1 MFSRSKS
8 DGMNSEYVK
17 CFTIPAK
24 PRKCIILFF
33 SILDGSH
40 NAGYGRGNR
49 TAVFDIGPAVHKS
62 CREAR
67 NRILA
72 HKFPPAATSTILD

>member
-24 PRKCIILFF
+24 PRICIILFF
-33 SILDGSH
+33 SIDRKLIVECGCLL
-40 NAGYGRGNR
+40 GNR
-49 TAVFDIGPAVHKS
+49 ERYAGIVSAELDSNLHPAPL
-62 CREAR
+62 RGR
-67 NRILA
+67 YLQNR
-72 HKFPPAATSTILD
+72 P